1 MKKFLLIL
9 LFAFLHGGVFAQQ
22 FPSLSGTTLEG
33 KTVKIPDNTNG
44 KFTIV
49 GLTNSQKSQ
58 QMLSEWTQEIYNY
71 FVMDP
76 AYDLNVYVV
85 PMLGG
90 IKELAAGTVEKEMKK
105 GLDPSFYK
113 HFLLYRG
120 DVAPY
125 RQSLNMTQ
133 KEIPYFFVLDK
144 TGKIVYSTSG
154 AYSDDK
160 LEKMEEAMEED

>member
-1 MKKFLLIL
+1 MKKVLLIL
-9 LFAFLHGGVFAQQ
+9 FFAALHQGVFAQQ

-33 KTVKIPDNTNG
+33 KTIKIPDNTNG

-49 GLTNSQKSQ
+49 GLTYSQKSQ
-58 QMLSEWTQEIYNY
+58 QVLSEWAQEIYDY
-71 FVMDP
+71 FIDDP
-76 AYDLNVYVV
+76 AYDLNVYLV

-90 IKELAAGTVEKEMKK
+90 LKEMAAGTVEKEMKK

-113 HFLLYRG
+113 YFLLYKG

-125 RQSLNMTQ
+125 RQSLGMAQ
-133 KEIPYFFVLDK
+133 KEFPYFFVLDK

-154 AYSDDK
+154 NFSDDK
-160 LEKMEEAMEED
+160 LEKMDEAIGE